1 MKRRTV
7 KSPNLTIRQ
16 EKFVLEYM
24 LDGNGTQAAIRAGY
38 APQSAFV
45 HAHRMLNNAKIWDKI
60 CVNREK
66 FMAKRELSVER
77 VLAEI
82 VDIAFADLAEAFD
95 EEGRLLPIREMP
107 ARVRR
112 AISGID
118 VEELYEYQRGEKIPI
133 GVLKKIR
140 MNSKL
145 GALEMLAKRFG
156 LVKEPEVSVNV
167 DARSVNIN
175 TDPQF
180 LRAIQEVYDRFLNN
194 GEPQKVIEE

>member
-7 KSPNLTIRQ
+7 KSSNLTIRQ

-38 APQSAFV
+38 APQSADV
-45 HAHRMLNNAKIWDKI
+45 HASRLLANAKVWEKI

-66 FMAKRELSVER
+66 FMARRELSVER

-112 AISGID
+112 ALTGID
-118 VEELYEYQRGEKIPI
+118 VQELYEYERGTKNRI
-133 GVLKKIR
+133 GLLKKIR
-140 MNSKL
+140 MNRKIA
-145 GALEMLAKRFG
+145 ALDLLAKRLG
-156 LVKEPEVSVNV
+156 IVSDGGVK
-167 DARSVNIN
+167 VNISADAPIPIE
-175 TDPQF
+175 TIRRIMDGG
-180 LRAIQEVYDRFLNN
+180 EVVFDA
-194 GEPQKVIEE
+194 EPNFKEIEEK